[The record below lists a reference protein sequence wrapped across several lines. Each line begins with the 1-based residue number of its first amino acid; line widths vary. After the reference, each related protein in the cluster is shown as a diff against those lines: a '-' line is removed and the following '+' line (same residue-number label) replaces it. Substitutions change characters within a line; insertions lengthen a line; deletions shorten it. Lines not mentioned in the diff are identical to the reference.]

1 MQQIIISVILFIQ
14 TINLMSERDLKGIS
28 LINILKK
35 KNKNKIAKKD
45 QGQLKDFLKKSA
57 EVKIFKKIG
66 IKVEQNK

>member
-35 KNKNKIAKKD
+35 KNKKKIAKKD
-45 QGQLKDFLKKSA
+45 QGQLKDF
-57 EVKIFKKIG
+57 
-66 IKVEQNK
+66 

>member
-35 KNKNKIAKKD
+35 KNKKKVAKKD
-45 QGQLKDFLKKSA
+45 QGQLKDFFKKSA
-57 EVKIFKKIG
+57 EVKI
-66 IKVEQNK
+66 